1 MLSIELGTEIL
12 KQGTNLKLSGAE
24 RITDMIIEKKQ
35 EEVKTIVL
43 FAKSNNYEL
52 YLSLGNISVYNRN
65 CNNVFCY

>member
-35 EEVKTIVL
+35 EEKEIKSQKKRVCHNQMTHPL
-43 FAKSNNYEL
+43 F
-52 YLSLGNISVYNRN
+52 IFR
-65 CNNVFCY
+65 

>member
-12 KQGTNLKLSGAE
+12 KQGTKLKLSGVE

-35 EEVKTIVL
+35 EEVKNDST
-43 FAKSNNYEL
+43 SNNYEL

-65 CNNVFCY
+65 CNNVFSY